1 MDLIWNIHKL
11 SAFWQAKIILTPWHK
26 LQVVQQVWDSVSVRK
41 LINLL
46 LIVLII
52 AIIRTV
58 HGCQLITSCEIASCR
73 EHFSYLQGCALNLGG
88 AGGKAHH

>member
-41 LINLL
+41 LI
-46 LIVLII
+46 
-52 AIIRTV
+52 R
-58 HGCQLITSCEIASCR
+58 
-73 EHFSYLQGCALNLGG
+73 Y
-88 AGGKAHH
+88 